1 MFLLELKLLS
11 CECPGEYSS
20 GFLIGIMSNIELNE
34 RQKLIIAG
42 KICPYCGRQT
52 EFVDSIE
59 VYGTS
64 YGMIYLCRDCDAYVG
79 VHKGTDRALGR
90 LAQKQLRKLKHQA
103 HEYFDKI
110 WMNKYMTRHEAYA
123 WLSRILEIPV
133 EYTHIGMFSEVTCER
148 VINFSKQ
155 LLNDYRQ
162 LEIGQRI
169 SPKLPHFPL

>member
-1 MFLLELKLLS
+1 MS

-59 VYGTS
+59 VYRTS
-64 YGMIYLCRDCDAYVG
+64 FGMIYLCRDCDAYVG
-79 VHKGTDRALGR
+79 VHKGTDKALGR
-90 LAQKQLRKLKHQA
+90 LAQKRLRKLKYQA

-123 WLSRILEIPV
+123 WLSHILEIPV

-148 VINFSKQ
+148 VIHFSKQ
-155 LLNDYRQ
+155 FLND
-162 LEIGQRI
+162 QRRLDLDFGCE
-169 SPKLPHFPL
+169 PKTPYFLL